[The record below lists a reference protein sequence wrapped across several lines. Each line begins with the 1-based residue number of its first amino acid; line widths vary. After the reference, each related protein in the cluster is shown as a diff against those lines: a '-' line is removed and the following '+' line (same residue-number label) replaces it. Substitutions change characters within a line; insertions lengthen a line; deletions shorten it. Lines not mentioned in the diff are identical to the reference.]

1 MFTNKYMYN
10 EIMKEKINKESYMY
24 DSDYVTLEE
33 FSDELYGAFKAL
45 FVCKLK
51 RNGNQFTVSFKDG
64 GTFRVTVAEEPQEK

>member
-1 MFTNKYMYN
+1 MYN
-10 EIMKEKINKESYMY
+10 GIMKEKIIKESYMY
-24 DSDYVTLEE
+24 PSDYVTLEE

-64 GTFRVTVAEEPQEK
+64 GTFRVTVAEEPKEN

>member
-1 MFTNKYMYN
+1 MYN

>member
-10 EIMKEKINKESYMY
+10 GIMKEKIIKESYMY

-64 GTFRVTVAEEPQEK
+64 GTFRVTVAEEPKEN

>member
-10 EIMKEKINKESYMY
+10 GIMKEKIIKESYMY
-24 DSDYVTLEE
+24 PSDYVTLEE

-51 RNGNQFTVSFKDG
+51 RNGNQFTVSFKEG
-64 GTFRVTVAEEPQEK
+64 GTFRVTVAEEPKEN

>member
-1 MFTNKYMYN
+1 MYN
-10 EIMKEKINKESYMY
+10 GIMKEKIIKESNMY
-24 DSDYVTLEE
+24 PSDYVTLEE

-64 GTFRVTVAEEPQEK
+64 GTFRVTVAEEPKEN

>member
-10 EIMKEKINKESYMY
+10 GIMKEKIIKESYMH

-45 FVCKLK
+45 FVCELK
-51 RNGNQFTVSFKDG
+51 RNANEFVISFKDG
-64 GTFRVTVAEEPQEK
+64 GKFRVSVSEER